1 MKNRKISTAIAEK
14 VMTGVLTILMAISVT
29 ACGSTKEQTNSAAT
43 EVTEAVVTTETE
55 SETATEAKAEN
66 ESMTETEA
74 VTETETEEPVLFRVK
89 VTSENGA
96 YISEKPTDFAY
107 GEIMLYDYGTEFN
120 VYEVYENSEED
131 SIYYRVKNESGENKY
146 IWDGDVTVID

>member
-1 MKNRKISTAIAEK
+1 MTSALSTEYIHFTANSIALRQFNTQAE
-14 VMTGVLTILMAISVT
+14 
-29 ACGSTKEQTNSAAT
+29 GSICRIRSA
-43 EVTEAVVTTETE
+43 
-55 SETATEAKAEN
+55 ETATEAKEEN
-66 ESMTETEA
+66 EIVTETEA

-120 VYEVYENSEED
+120 VYEVYENSQED
-131 SIYYRVKNESGENKY
+131 SVYYRVKNESGESRY

>member
-1 MKNRKISTAIAEK
+1 MKNRNISTTIAEK

-29 ACGSTKEQTNSAAT
+29 ACGSTKEQTNQSNT

-55 SETATEAKAEN
+55 SETA
-66 ESMTETEA
+66 
-74 VTETETEEPVLFRVK
+74 TEEPVLFRVK

>member
-1 MKNRKISTAIAEK
+1 M
-14 VMTGVLTILMAISVT
+14 
-29 ACGSTKEQTNSAAT
+29 
-43 EVTEAVVTTETE
+43 TEAVVTTETE
-55 SETATEAKAEN
+55 SETATEAKVEN
-66 ESMTETEA
+66 EVVTETEA
-74 VTETETEEPVLFRVK
+74 VTETETEDPVLFRVK